1 MSHNTWVHRGV
12 RHLVRPLVPTA
23 VTPNQITVV
32 RLATGLA
39 AAVALAWG
47 TEEGRLWGAILFCI
61 SFILDRADGELARL
75 SGKTS
80 RIGHILDLWSDTVC
94 NAAAFLG
101 LGIGLW
107 IGGMAWAGLLG
118 LSAGASVALI
128 LWMVMRVESN
138 VGARGAEL
146 KPVGGFDADDA
157 ILFVPFA
164 LFMGWAEG
172 LLWAAALATP
182 VFTVIFFLVF
192 RDRLRAQDS

>member
-12 RHLVRPLVPTA
+12 RHLVRPLVPTP
-23 VTPNQITVV
+23 VTPNQVTVL
-32 RLATGLA
+32 RLVTGLA

-47 TEEGRLWGAILFCI
+47 TEEGRVWGAILFCI

-80 RIGHILDLWSDTVC
+80 PIGHVLDLWSDTVC
-94 NAAAFLG
+94 NAAAFVG

-107 IGGMAWAGLLG
+107 VGGMAWAGLLG
-118 LSAGASVALI
+118 LSAGLSVALI

-146 KPVGGFDADDA
+146 KPIGGFDADDA

-182 VFTVIFFLVF
+182 VFAVIFFLVF
-192 RDRLRAQDS
+192 RNRLRVQDS